1 MNSNPDAA
9 VESRPLSAKRL
20 SAGAV
25 GNVLE
30 WYDFGLYGFMAPIIS
45 SLFFP
50 SENRMAALIG
60 TYGVFAIGFLM
71 RPIGGILF
79 GHLGDRAGRQ
89 IVLLVSVTIM
99 GVATMLIGCIPDYH
113 SIGIW
118 APIALIS
125 VRLLQGLSVGG
136 EFSGSVTYLVE
147 SAPHKKRGLAGS
159 FANVGSII
167 GTLAGSGAA
176 ALTLTLADQATVH
189 EWAWRVPFLI
199 GGLLAVVA
207 YFMRSKLQSDEPDP
221 DDDSQSESDQIP
233 LVEAF
238 TESRRQIILSVLFTS
253 GYGIVFYLSLVY
265 LPTFASEQA
274 GLSQVHALQINSLGL
289 LLALLVVPL
298 AGWISDRFIRR
309 RKLLMI
315 SFALTALVGWFA
327 FKAITE
333 GLWGLFAAQATLA
346 VLQGLVLGIAP
357 AMLVELFPGAHRLSG
372 YSVAYNL
379 GLGIAGGTAPL
390 VATALIALTGN
401 ELMPAWYLIAASVL
415 AVIATYLMKD
425 RSRQPLR

>member
-1 MNSNPDAA
+1 MNSKPDTAD
-9 VESRPLSAKRL
+9 SRPLSAKRL

-50 SENRMAALIG
+50 SENRIAALLG
-60 TYGVFAIGFLM
+60 TYGVFAVGFVM
-71 RPIGGILF
+71 RPIGGVLF
-79 GHLGDRAGRQ
+79 GHLGDRMGRQ

-99 GVATMLIGCIPDYH
+99 GAATTLIGCIPDYQ
-113 SIGIW
+113 SIGVW

-125 VRLLQGLSVGG
+125 IRLLQGLSVGG

-147 SAPHKKRGLAGS
+147 TAPGKKRGFAGS

-176 ALTLTLADQATVH
+176 ALTLTVADKATVH
-189 EWAWRVPFLI
+189 DWAWRVPFLI
-199 GGLLAVVA
+199 GGVLAIVA
-207 YFMRSKLQSDEPDP
+207 YFMRSKLQSEEADTA
-221 DDDSQSESDQIP
+221 DDSQDDDDRMP
-233 LVEAF
+233 LIEAF
-238 TESRRQIILSVLFTS
+238 TESRRQTILSILFTS

-274 GLSQVHALQINSLGL
+274 GLSEAHALQINTLGL
-289 LLALLVVPL
+289 FVALLVVPL
-298 AGWISDRFIRR
+298 AGWISDRFVRR
-309 RKLLMI
+309 RTVLMA
-315 SFALTALVGWFA
+315 SFALTAIVGWFA

-333 GLWGLFAAQATLA
+333 GLWGLFAAQVTFAL
-346 VLQGLVLGIAP
+346 LQGLVLGIAP
-357 AMLVELFPGAHRLSG
+357 AMLVELFPTKHRLSG

-390 VATALIALTGN
+390 VVTALIAWTGN
-401 ELMPAWYLIAASVL
+401 KLMPAWYVIAASIL
-415 AVIATYLMKD
+415 AIIAIYLMKD